1 MMKKYFLLIILL
13 NSFTILGQN
22 ELIFFKSN
30 HSVPKLSEIFKSY
43 EILTISDNI
52 TNLGNGQELKINF
65 NQEYKFILKENKLV
79 TEDHLVAIKS
89 EDKID
94 YKSLE
99 ELNFDGK
106 YFFNQN
112 ANAQSQL
119 AISFFDNQYTIYV
132 KSNGNEFYIEP
143 LNKYVHDAA
152 KNSYV
157 YYEVKNIKNYSDPL
171 CDITMDEKNGYSNKV
186 FEEALPNNDCKVV
199 RLNYCIDYSLYAAMG
214 SINATIN
221 KTFET
226 LNLTQLDYSVA
237 NSLAFDVNFKVL
249 RHYIITCNNCNY
261 WPTTDSLTI
270 NSSYFRVFEYYSLIF
285 STGNAN
291 INVFCQNYVSSSG
304 VLGLGTVNAFQ
315 NCVLGNLTTI
325 GSALM
330 RVFPSAGTNRS
341 ILSHE
346 FGHNFGCQHI
356 DGANVMNPGGSTS
369 NYWEPVHVAL
379 INSKLQNATCFA
391 NCQTELC
398 YNDNIENLVISIN
411 NTTKNVNVNWLSEND
426 KIYKIRVY
434 NYNNNSWSSFTNI
447 SYPQSNFSFQY
458 NNNATVC
465 SKRYKVEITPVC
477 SGVDGFSNTIVFEVP
492 DIQNPSLTFFSTTQ
506 DQALCSGLSYTFT
519 VNAIYPGTSPTY
531 QWKINNNNV
540 GSNSPEFTTSVLQNG
555 DVLSCQ
561 IISNE
566 PCMLSQTA
574 VISKTVTVTP
584 QPCSLANEEHNIQ
597 LMELY
602 PNPVK
607 EIFTLKS
614 NEVINRVCIYNILG
628 QKILEIP
635 ASKTELIIDIANFS
649 NATYFVKIYTESS
662 AKTIKVIKE

>member
-1 MMKKYFLLIILL
+1 MMKKIIFSLFFLVTL
-13 NSFTILGQN
+13 NIFGQN
-22 ELIFFKSN
+22 RIEFTHSN
-30 HSVPKLSEIFKSY
+30 QIEPSLHEIFKSY
-43 EILTISDNI
+43 EILTISDSI
-52 TNLGNGQELKINF
+52 TNLGHGQELKIIL

-79 TEDHLVAIKS
+79 TEDYLVAIKS

-99 ELNFDGK
+99 DLNFDGK

-112 ANAQSQL
+112 ADAESQL

-143 LNKYVHDAA
+143 LNKYIHDAA
-152 KNSYV
+152 NNSYV
-157 YYEVKNIKNYSDPL
+157 YYEVKNIKNYTDPL
-171 CDITMDEKNGYSNKV
+171 CDITIDEKNGYSNRF

-237 NSLAFDVNFKVL
+237 NSLAFDVNFKIL

-261 WPTTDSLTI
+261 WPTTDSLTT
-270 NSSYFRVFEYYSLIF
+270 NSSYFRVFEYYSQIF

-356 DGANVMNPGGSTS
+356 DGANVMNPGGSSS

-398 YNDNIENLVISIN
+398 YNDNIENLVISVN
-411 NTTKNVNVNWLSEND
+411 NTTKTVNVNWLSEND

-434 NYNNNSWSSFTNI
+434 NYNNTLWSAFTNI

-492 DIQNPSLTFFSTTQ
+492 DIQNPSLTFLSTTQ
-506 DQALCSGLSYTFT
+506 EQALCSGLSYTFT
-519 VNAIYPGTSPTY
+519 VNAIYPGTAPTY

-566 PCMLSQTA
+566 PCLLLQTA
-574 VISKTVTVTP
+574 TISKTISVIP
-584 QPCSLANEEHNIQ
+584 QPCSLSNNDYESQDFEI
-597 LMELY
+597 Y

-607 EIFTLKS
+607 SNFTVKAKELIKKIT
-614 NEVINRVCIYNILG
+614 VFNILG
-628 QKILEIP
+628 QELAVLP
-635 ASKTELIIDIANFS
+635 ASSNEISVDISNFAK
-649 NATYFVKIYTESS
+649 ATYFVRVSLESTF
-662 AKTIKVIKE
+662 KTIKIVKE